1 MNLESKLEA
10 LLFWKG
16 EPMAKKKIETA
27 LGCSF
32 DELEGALKSLE
43 AALVG
48 RGIRLMRIDD
58 EVELRTAPETS
69 DMITKLT
76 KEELVRDLGKAG
88 LETLSIILY
97 KSPIKRSEIDYIRG
111 VNSSFIVRNLLVRGL
126 VERVT
131 EKEGGGR
138 GYSYKPTID
147 LLAHLGI
154 SKIEEL
160 PDFAKVKAEMETFAN
175 ETQEADAVPAAEPA
189 QPTETP

>member
-1 MNLESKLEA
+1 MTRESQLEA

-16 EPMAKKKIETA
+16 EPISKKKIEASLACTSEELETA
-27 LGCSF
+27 LTN
-32 DELEGALKSLE
+32 LE
-43 AALVG
+43 ATLSG

-58 EVELRTAPETS
+58 EVELRTAPETT

-111 VNSSFIVRNLLVRGL
+111 VNSSFIIRNLLIRGL
-126 VERVT
+126 IDRVT
-131 EKEGGGR
+131 EKEGTGR
-138 GYSYKPTID
+138 GYAYKPTID

-154 SKIEEL
+154 AKIEDL
-160 PDFAKVKAEMETFAN
+160 PEYGKVKAELESF
-175 ETQEADAVPAAEPA
+175 
-189 QPTETP
+189 ETP